1 MIDEAFLKHPRKRGH
16 RFRLH
21 WKHYF
26 RKLAIE
32 RALELEGDFEKNF
45 FDQLDEISEGFHPTW
60 KHELRLFNKG
70 EVTIKHITSSE
81 NSAERII
88 GMVPDVIDK
97 VSSVINKFVKDK
109 SPGSSE
115 TDENE

>member
-1 MIDEAFLKHPRKRGH
+1 MIDEAFLKHPLKRGH

-70 EVTIKHITSSE
+70 EVTIEWAIKCLKSS
-81 NSAERII
+81 
-88 GMVPDVIDK
+88 K
-97 VSSVINKFVKDK
+97 
-109 SPGSSE
+109 
-115 TDENE
+115 T